1 MRRLLT
7 LILVASAFLA
17 ACGGGNDKQ
26 QAGDTVKQFFAALQ
40 KRDLGKLCDRLLTKD
55 LLERTTGA
63 TGDRAGQEC
72 RRQFKA
78 LKATDFKLVSVG
90 KATVKGDNATV
101 AATIERQG
109 QSQPQIFRLKK
120 EDGDWRLANSG
131 Q

>member
-7 LILVASAFLA
+7 LTLVAAACLA
-17 ACGGGNDKQ
+17 ACGGNDKQ
-26 QAGDTVKQFFAALQ
+26 EAGDTVKQFFTALQ

-55 LLERTTGA
+55 LLQRTTGA

-72 RRQFKA
+72 RRQFKDI
-78 LKATDFKLVSVG
+78 KATDFKLVSVG
-90 KATVKGDNATV
+90 KTSVNGDKATVQ
-101 AATIERQG
+101 ATIERQG

>member
-7 LILVASAFLA
+7 LILVAAACLA

-26 QAGDTVKQFFAALQ
+26 QAGDTVKQFFAALE

-55 LLERTTGA
+55 LLQRTTGA

-72 RRQFKA
+72 RRQFKDI
-78 LKATDFKLVSVG
+78 KATDFKLVSVG
-90 KATVKGDNATV
+90 KVTVKGDKATV
-101 AATIERQG
+101 EAIIERQG
-109 QSQPQIFRLKK
+109 QSQPQVFRLKK

>member
-7 LILVASAFLA
+7 LILVASACLA
-17 ACGGGNDKQ
+17 ACGGGDDKQ

-40 KRDLGKLCDRLLTKD
+40 KRDAGKLCDRLLTKD

-78 LKATDFKLVSVG
+78 LKATDFKLLSVG
-90 KATVKGDNATV
+90 KVTVNGDKATVQ
-101 AATIERQG
+101 ATIERQG
-109 QSQPQIFRLKK
+109 QGQPQVFRLQK

>member
-7 LILVASAFLA
+7 LTLVAAACLG

-26 QAGDTVKQFFAALQ
+26 QAGDTVKQFFAALE

-55 LLERTTGA
+55 LLQRTTGA

-72 RRQFKA
+72 RRQFKDI
-78 LKATDFKLVSVG
+78 KATDFKLVSVG
-90 KATVKGDNATV
+90 DVTVNGDKATVQ
-101 AATIERQG
+101 ATIERQG
-109 QSQPQIFRLKK
+109 QSQPQVFRLKK

>member
-26 QAGDTVKQFFAALQ
+26 EAGDTVKQFFTALQ

-55 LLERTTGA
+55 LLQRTTGA

-72 RRQFKA
+72 RRQFKDI
-78 LKATDFKLVSVG
+78 KATDFKLVSVG
-90 KATVKGDNATV
+90 KTSVNGDKATVQ
-101 AATIERQG
+101 ATIERQG
-109 QSQPQIFRLKK
+109 QSQPQVFRLKK

>member
-7 LILVASAFLA
+7 LTLVAAACLA
-17 ACGGGNDKQ
+17 ACGGNDKQ
-26 QAGDTVKQFFAALQ
+26 QAGDTVKQFFTALE

-55 LLERTTGA
+55 LLQRTTGA

-72 RRQFKA
+72 RRQFKDI
-78 LKATDFKLVSVG
+78 KATDFKLVSVG
-90 KATVKGDNATV
+90 DVTVNGDKATVQ
-101 AATIERQG
+101 ATIERQG

>member
-17 ACGGGNDKQ
+17 ACGGGNDQQ

-90 KATVKGDNATV
+90 RATVKGDNATV

>member
-7 LILVASAFLA
+7 LTLVAAACLA

-26 QAGDTVKQFFAALQ
+26 EARDTVKQFFTALQ

-55 LLERTTGA
+55 LLQRTTGA

-72 RRQFKA
+72 RRQFKDI
-78 LKATDFKLVSVG
+78 KATDFKLVSVG
-90 KATVKGDNATV
+90 KTSVNGDNATV
-101 AATIERQG
+101 QATIERQG
-109 QSQPQIFRLKK
+109 QSQPQVFRLKK

>member
-7 LILVASAFLA
+7 LTMVAAACLA
-17 ACGGGNDKQ
+17 GCGGGNDKQ
-26 QAGDTVKQFFAALQ
+26 EARDTVTQFFTALQ

-72 RRQFKA
+72 RRQFKDI
-78 LKATDFKLVSVG
+78 KATDFKLVSVG
-90 KATVKGDNATV
+90 KVTVNGDKATVQ
-101 AATIERQG
+101 ATIERQG
-109 QSQPQIFRLKK
+109 QGQPQVFRLKK

>member
-7 LILVASAFLA
+7 LILVASACLA
-17 ACGGGNDKQ
+17 ACGGGDDKQ

-40 KRDLGKLCDRLLTKD
+40 KRDTGKLCDRLLTKD

-90 KATVKGDNATV
+90 KVTVNGDKATVR
-101 AATIERQG
+101 ATIERQG
-109 QSQPQIFRLKK
+109 QGQPQVFRLQK

>member
-7 LILVASAFLA
+7 LILVAAACLA
-17 ACGGGNDKQ
+17 ACGGDDKQ

-78 LKATDFKLVSVG
+78 LKAKDFKLVSVG
-90 KATVKGDNATV
+90 KVTVKGDNATV
-101 AATIERQG
+101 EATIERQ
-109 QSQPQIFRLKK
+109 SQ
-120 EDGDWRLANSG
+120 
-131 Q
+131 

>member
-7 LILVASAFLA
+7 LTLVATAFLA

-26 QAGDTVKQFFAALQ
+26 QAGNTVKQFFVALQ
-40 KRDLGKLCDRLLTKD
+40 KRDTGKLCDRLLTKD

-72 RRQFKA
+72 RRQFKD

-90 KATVKGDNATV
+90 KATVNGDKATV
-101 AATIERQG
+101 QATIERQG
-109 QSQPQIFRLKK
+109 QSQPQVFRLKK